1 MHCEETIRSDNLC
14 FQEIVLEMQVLP
26 DAALGFTEKKKKKE
40 KYGNNITLPTFTYNH
55 LEFLI
60 KKIDINNNARW

>member
-1 MHCEETIRSDNLC
+1 MHCEETIRSDHLC

-26 DAALGFTEKKKKKE
+26 GAALGFAGGGEKKE

-55 LEFLI
+55 LQFL
-60 KKIDINNNARW
+60 